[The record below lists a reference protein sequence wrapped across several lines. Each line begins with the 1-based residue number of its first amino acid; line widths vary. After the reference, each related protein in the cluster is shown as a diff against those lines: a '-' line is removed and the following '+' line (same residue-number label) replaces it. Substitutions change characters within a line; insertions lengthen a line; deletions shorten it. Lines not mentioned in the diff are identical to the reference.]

1 MPDRYGEDPTEL
13 DTPDDVWAASE
24 RRNRAIVGC
33 HRCDDDGYRGG
44 RVCDH
49 RDRDTTR
56 GRALMLAE
64 LQKIQQRRAT
74 RARSGGEGQ

>member
-24 RRNRAIVGC
+24 RRNRAIVDC

-44 RVCDH
+44 RA
-49 RDRDTTR
+49 TT
-56 GRALMLAE
+56 E
-64 LQKIQQRRAT
+64 TAT
-74 RARSGGEGQ
+74 RLGAAR